1 MSVQTIDSKKNDF
14 IEHAKKAFNEKNLNY
29 ARQAAE
35 AFCKIIL
42 LKEYGE
48 DSDVLSQYRRFNGRI
63 TYIFDEKLIDKKVKA
78 YLITLQSHGN
88 ILSHDDDVSKL
99 DEHEINI
106 GLSCLS
112 QLVSFLYKDYFDENI
127 PFEIKEPLSHSED
140 KEKPIVKESLNDIEE
155 SNVSVKSKPS
165 TIEGS
170 LNRIKNS
177 TISIG

>member
-1 MSVQTIDSKKNDF
+1 MELNSKKRDF
-14 IEHAKKAFNEKNLNY
+14 VSHVREALEQRNLNS
-29 ARQAAE
+29 ARKAAE

-48 DSDVLSQYRRFNGRI
+48 DSDAVLSRYRRFNGRI
-63 TYIFDEKLIDKKVKA
+63 TYIFDEKLIDKKVKP
-78 YLITLQSHGN
+78 YLVTLQTHGN
-88 ILSHDDDVSKL
+88 ISSHDDDISKL

-112 QLVSFLYKDYFDENI
+112 QLVGFLYNDYFNENI
-127 PFEIKEPLSHSED
+127 PSEIKEPLSDSED
-140 KEKPIVKESLNDIEE
+140 KEKLIVKDSLNDIEE
-155 SNVSVKSKPS
+155 SKVSVKSKPS

-170 LNRIKNS
+170 INRIKNS